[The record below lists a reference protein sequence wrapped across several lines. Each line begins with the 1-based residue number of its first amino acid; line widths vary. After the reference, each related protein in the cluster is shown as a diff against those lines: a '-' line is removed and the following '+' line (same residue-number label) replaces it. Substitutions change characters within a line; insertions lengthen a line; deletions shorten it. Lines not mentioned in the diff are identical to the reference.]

1 MMCCIK
7 SKRKIRTDV
16 LPSRFWIFGS
26 PPFSNII
33 FTDAIL
39 PRTTADC
46 NGVAAWLSEK
56 KVVSSTL
63 KFGFALPSWIMILPV
78 STCLCSLPQV
88 VRHNGVRLSPLCG
101 TSMGQTF
108 EPQCW
113 MSIGEQ
119 CQVFPILIY
128 FKSRKGDWLIVLLTE
143 RKEKRENVTLNKP
156 ESPHREVECN
166 HPFLEW

>member
-78 STCLCSLPQV
+78 STCLCSRPQV

-113 MSIGEQ
+113 MSRRAMSGLPYINIFQ
-119 CQVFPILIY
+119 KQ
-128 FKSRKGDWLIVLLTE
+128 E
-143 RKEKRENVTLNKP
+143 RRLVNSVVDGKKHKRE
-156 ESPHREVECN
+156 RDVEQT
-166 HPFLEW
+166 